1 MYESLT
7 QLIPVLDEDGYGT
20 WIVDHKSKGTLED
33 PIQMPF
39 VGYSSAVIE
48 LEKAIYAFVDEHPD
62 YQLTRYGEIL
72 NVNGLEWESKPMSE
86 ADVSKADG
94 QLIMALLVGALRAD
108 RFCEGAFLGFCED
121 GSVLR
126 WLKRLKEID
135 DESIVC

>member
-7 QLIPVLDEDGYGT
+7 QLIPVLGEDEYGT
-20 WIVDHKSKGTLED
+20 WIVDNKSKGTLGD

-48 LEKAIYAFVDEHPD
+48 LEKAIYAFVNDHPD
-62 YQLTRYGEIL
+62 YKLTRYSEIV
-72 NVNGLEWESKPMSE
+72 NANGLEWESKSMSE

-126 WLKRLKEID
+126 WLKRLMEID
-135 DESIVC
+135 NESIVY